1 MCDLYFLHTGSQ
13 SRQSQALLRR
23 LWSQPSMEEVAV
35 ECPLCVG
42 ADQVLVANVSSA
54 SNTVCDTGQA
64 S

>member
-1 MCDLYFLHTGSQ
+1 
-13 SRQSQALLRR
+13 
-23 LWSQPSMEEVAV
+23 MEEVAV